1 MNKIVSLVVGGGL
14 LALLAAGV
22 SSSGHGQAGPQAKEG
37 DDKEREA
44 DREALRKSAYD
55 FVQAFEKGDAKAL
68 ADQWTEQGEIRDDSG
83 AVLRGRAAIEK
94 AYAVHFREKPKSKIE
109 IDIRSIRFLSRDT
122 AIEQGVLRLKPA
134 GAELP
139 TSTRYSALH
148 VREDGK
154 WKIAGVQES
163 GATEDKLEDLA
174 WLIGDWEVK
183 GKDKEVQMKF
193 AWNAKKTQIRNQF
206 SVKEGGKV
214 AASGIQI
221 ISQDPQSGQ
230 LRSWHFDDDG
240 GHGQSMWFRDGNRW
254 AMDSLGVLA
263 DGRETAA
270 TNVLTRLNDDAFVW
284 RSTQRTLVG
293 TPVSDTEPVKV
304 VRVKSGK

>member
-1 MNKIVSLVVGGGL
+1 MNKIVSLIVGGGL
-14 LALLAAGV
+14 LALLVTGLL
-22 SSSGHGQAGPQAKEG
+22 SSGHGQPGPQGKEG
-37 DDKEREA
+37 DDKERAA

-68 ADQWTEQGEIRDDSG
+68 AEQWTDHGEFRDDTG
-83 AVLRGRAAIEK
+83 AVIRGRAAIEK
-94 AYAVHFREKPKSKIE
+94 AYAVHFREKPRSKIE
-109 IDIRSIRFLSRDT
+109 IDIRLIRFLSRDT
-122 AIEQGVLRLKPA
+122 AIEEGVLRLNPA

-163 GATEDKLEDLA
+163 GAIEDKLEDLA

-183 GKDKEVQMKF
+183 AKDKQVQMKF
-193 AWNAKKTQIRNQF
+193 AWNDKKTQIRNQF
-206 SVKEGGKV
+206 SVKEGAKV
-214 AASGIQI
+214 TASGMQI

-270 TNVLTRLNDDAFVW
+270 TNVLTRLNDDEFLW
-284 RSTQRTLVG
+284 RSTQRTLAGARV
-293 TPVSDTEPVKV
+293 PDTEPVKI
-304 VRVKSGK
+304 VRTKSGK

>member
-1 MNKIVSLVVGGGL
+1 
-14 LALLAAGV
+14 
-22 SSSGHGQAGPQAKEG
+22 P
-37 DDKEREA
+37 
-44 DREALRKSAYD
+44 
-55 FVQAFEKGDAKAL
+55 
-68 ADQWTEQGEIRDDSG
+68 
-83 AVLRGRAAIEK
+83 
-94 AYAVHFREKPKSKIE
+94 
-109 IDIRSIRFLSRDT
+109 SRDT
-122 AIEQGVLRLKPA
+122 AIEEGVLRQKPA

-154 WKIAGVQES
+154 WKIAAVQES
-163 GATEDKLEDLA
+163 GAAEDKLEDLA
-174 WLIGDWEVK
+174 WLIGDWEGK

-193 AWNAKKTQIRNQF
+193 AWNAKKTQMRSQF

-254 AMDSLGVLA
+254 AMDSLGVLG

-270 TNVLTRLNDDAFVW
+270 TNVLTRLNDDEFIW
-284 RSTQRTLVG
+284 RSTQRTLG
-293 TPVSDTEPVKV
+293 
-304 VRVKSGK
+304 G